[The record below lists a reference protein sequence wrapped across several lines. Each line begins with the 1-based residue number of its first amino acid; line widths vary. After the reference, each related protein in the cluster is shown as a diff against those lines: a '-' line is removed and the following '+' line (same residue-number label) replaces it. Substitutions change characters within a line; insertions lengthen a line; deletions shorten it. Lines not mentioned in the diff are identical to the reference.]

1 MTSLLD
7 LLQAPQGAAGSRIPG
22 VVTGVV
28 TNNQDPEKLGRVKVR
43 FPWLA
48 DQQESDWARV
58 AAPMAGNGH
67 GAWLLPQVEDEVL
80 VAFDRGDPRFPYVV
94 GALWSKPAPP
104 PDPGGGPRADV
115 QVIRSRSGHV
125 VRLDDRKDQEKIEI
139 TDKSGKNSIVIST
152 KDNAITL
159 SCDGDLTLQSRE
171 GKLVLKARKG
181 VEVTSTDAL
190 ALKGKTVDVK
200 ATDGDV
206 KVKGKNIHLN

>member
-1 MTSLLD
+1 MNSLLD
-7 LLQAPQGAAGSRIPG
+7 MLQAPPGAAGSRVPG
-22 VVTGVV
+22 VVTAVV

-48 DQQESDWARV
+48 DQQESGWAPV
-58 AAPMAGNGH
+58 AAPMAGKGY
-67 GAWLLPQVEDEVL
+67 GTWLLPQVEDEVL

-104 PDPGGGPRADV
+104 PDAGGGPRADV

-139 TDKSGKNSIVIST
+139 TDKGGKNSIVIST

-159 SCDGDLTLQSRE
+159 TCDGDLTLESKN
-171 GKLVLKARKG
+171 GKLVLKGAKG
-181 VEVTSTDAL
+181 VEATSKDAMKL
-190 ALKGKTVDVK
+190 EAKTVDVK
-200 ATDGDV
+200 AIGNVT
-206 KVKGKNIHLN
+206 VKGKEIHLN